1 MGYIPGLT
9 EYTRGLG
16 KGDDWN
22 IGVRSLRHSYIL
34 PDGITAFEILNGG
47 NTYRTA
53 RSGERPVYVAFDSS
67 GKRMDNFSLDN
78 YQKADS
84 YQDVVP
90 VTYTPWKNGRAS
102 KYQLKNNDGSNY
114 DIAIDKDGNYWIS
127 SLDPS
132 GYSRVFNP
140 EAVKVI
146 ENIIK
151 NKLTV
156 DD

>member
-1 MGYIPGLT
+1 
-9 EYTRGLG
+9 
-16 KGDDWN
+16 
-22 IGVRSLRHSYIL
+22 
-34 PDGITAFEILNGG
+34 
-47 NTYRTA
+47 
-53 RSGERPVYVAFDSS
+53 
-67 GKRMDNFSLDN
+67 MDNFSLDN

-102 KYQLKNNDGSNY
+102 KYQLKNNDGSSY

-132 GYSRVFNP
+132 GYSRVFNT

-156 DD
+156 ED

>member
-1 MGYIPGLT
+1 
-9 EYTRGLG
+9 
-16 KGDDWN
+16 
-22 IGVRSLRHSYIL
+22 
-34 PDGITAFEILNGG
+34 
-47 NTYRTA
+47 
-53 RSGERPVYVAFDSS
+53 
-67 GKRMDNFSLDN
+67 MDNFSLDN
-78 YQKADS
+78 YQKTDS